1 MLNKKQFGEKTT
13 ALEVVEGINLK
24 GKDVIVTGGAGGI
37 GVETVRALAKT
48 GARVVIAAR
57 DLIKAEEVAD
67 EIRKDTNNNDVEVEH
82 LELDSLKSVRMF
94 VSRYLAKN
102 RPLHIL
108 INNAGIFST
117 PFGKTVDGFEQ
128 QFGVNHIGHFE
139 LTVGLLPALKVA
151 KNARVV
157 VLSSVAHILSPVI
170 FDDIHFENRPYD
182 ETLSYCQS
190 KTANML
196 FAVELTKRYAADGI
210 TANAVMPGGILTG
223 IQKHV
228 PREEMIKRGWMDE
241 NGKPNADFKNTEEGA
256 ATSVWGAVAQE
267 LEGHGGLYLEDCQV
281 KSEVSMEDV
290 QQALKI
296 GFKNG
301 YPKGYLAYA
310 VDHDNAKKLW
320 EISEKLVAS
329 VL

>member
-1 MLNKKQFGEKTT
+1 
-13 ALEVVEGINLK
+13 
-24 GKDVIVTGGAGGI
+24 
-37 GVETVRALAKT
+37 
-48 GARVVIAAR
+48 
-57 DLIKAEEVAD
+57 
-67 EIRKDTNNNDVEVEH
+67 
-82 LELDSLKSVRMF
+82 MF

-108 INNAGIFST
+108 INNAGIMST

-139 LTVGLLPALKVA
+139 LTIGLLPALKAA
-151 KNARVV
+151 KNARVF
-157 VLSSVAHILSPVI
+157 VLSSVAHVI
-170 FDDIHFENRPYD
+170 SDVKFDDIHFENRPYD
-182 ETLSYCQS
+182 ERVSYGQA
-190 KTANML
+190 KTANVL

-223 IQKHV
+223 LQKHV

-241 NGKPNADFKNTEEGA
+241 NGVANSRFKTIEQGA
-256 ATSVWGAVAQE
+256 ATSVWGAVAPE
-267 LEGHGGLYLEDCQV
+267 LEGRGGLYLEDCQV
-281 KSEVSMEDV
+281 KSEVSMEYV

-296 GFKNG
+296 GFKDG

-329 VL
+329 VQ